1 MFKYK
6 AGDQVLITAGKDKG
20 KKSKIEKVLPKE
32 NKLII
37 GGINVYKRHKKA
49 SRNEKAGIFEIIRP
63 VPVSNV
69 AIICPKCSK
78 PTRVG
83 FIETKTDKNR
93 ICKKC
98 KGILKWVI

>member
-6 AGDQVLITAGKDKG
+6 AGDQVIITVGKDKG
-20 KKSKIEKVLPKE
+20 KKSKIDKVLPSE
-32 NKLII
+32 NKLVI

-49 SRNEKAGIFEIIRP
+49 TRSEKAGIFEVIRP
-63 VPVSNV
+63 IPVSNV

-83 FIETKTDKNR
+83 FLKTKTDKNR

-98 KGILKWVI
+98 KSRFT